1 MSVLIKGMDMPENC
15 RSCFFR
21 GTFGW
26 GASYCRMESDL
37 RPLDNT
43 LPTINNPDARPDWC
57 PLEEFHLI
65 EFRGFTG
72 AVPENV
78 VVGLDSMASANRF
91 DDLLRRRVK
100 KAAEKICDE
109 IMENVKKEMQ
119 EEVKKAREIEDGH

>member
-1 MSVLIKGMDMPENC
+1 MSVLIKGMEMPENC
-15 RSCFFR
+15 YACQLCDEVEAFTNEFIC
-21 GTFGW
+21 
-26 GASYCRMESDL
+26 YCTGKAYEDVTKYADC
-37 RPLDNT
+37 RPE
-43 LPTINNPDARPDWC
+43 WC

-72 AVPENV
+72 AGPENV

-109 IMENVKKEMQ
+109 IMENVKKEMR
-119 EEVKKAREIEDGH
+119 EEAKKAREIEDGR

>member
-15 RSCFFR
+15 GLCPFTYS
-21 GTFGW
+21 
-26 GASYCRMESDL
+26 GAFADYCCADPGGREA
-37 RPLDNT
+37 NT
-43 LPTINNPDARPDWC
+43 LGVFRPKWC

-72 AVPENV
+72 AGPENV

-119 EEVKKAREIEDGH
+119 EEVKKAREIDDGR

>member
-1 MSVLIKGMDMPENC
+1 MGVLIKGMEMPENC
-15 RSCFFR
+15 GECPLTYEALDVCCCADPEGREVNVR
-21 GTFGW
+21 G
-26 GASYCRMESDL
+26 EL
-37 RPLDNT
+37 RPE
-43 LPTINNPDARPDWC
+43 WC

-72 AVPENV
+72 AGPENV
-78 VVGLDSMASANRF
+78 VVGLGSMASANRF

-119 EEVKKAREIEDGH
+119 EEVKKAREIDDGR